1 VSIEIRQARQEDV
14 EEIVDIWQQGL
25 AVAMGYPPPPGD
37 YVRAF
42 GQRLAEQDEVFQF
55 FVAVDGHD
63 VVGWVSLTPF
73 RANPLVRDYMAELSA
88 YVRTARV
95 RGGVARQL
103 LDHTFAH
110 ARRTKLQY
118 IMAFISSANRVALI
132 TAAQQGFKQVGTLPP
147 SPKGTPQ
154 PPLTYLTYV
163 VQPEGA

>member
-1 VSIEIRQARQEDV
+1 MTIEIRQARKEDA

-25 AVAMGYPPPPGD
+25 SIAMGYPPPPGD

-73 RANPLVRDYMAELSA
+73 RANPLVRELMAELSA
-88 YVRTARV
+88 YVRTARA
-95 RGGVARQL
+95 RGGVAKQL

-132 TAAQQGFKQVGTLPP
+132 TAAQQGFKQVGTLPQ

-163 VQPEGA
+163 VGKEE